1 MKSTSY
7 LALSVTLMFSLFIGR
22 NAHAQFGFKGG
33 LNISR
38 FVGPGAIPGASDL
51 VAGNFGIV
59 NKNRVNPFV
68 SIQEELSVS
77 WEGEKFNNAIDYGS
91 YNFTYLNLPILAR
104 LDVGGGLFAETG
116 PQFGLQLSAKV
127 TWTSNPGAFQITNTT
142 DYSSQTNAFNFG
154 WIFGLGYQLT
164 KWGGVDARYDLGITS
179 LASRDLHEQ
188 AYRSSVI
195 SIGLF
200 AFPFGQHH

>member
-1 MKSTSY
+1 M
-7 LALSVTLMFSLFIGR
+7 LSLCIGSA
-22 NAHAQFGFKGG
+22 AHAQFGFKGG

-51 VAGNFGIV
+51 TAGNFGIV
-59 NKNRVNPFV
+59 NKNRITPVV

-91 YNFTYLNLPILAR
+91 FNFTYLNLPILAR
-104 LDVGGGLFAETG
+104 LDLAGGLFAETG
-116 PQFGLQLSAKV
+116 PQFGALLSAKV
-127 TWTSNPGAFQITNTT
+127 TSTSNPGAFQTITTT
-142 DYSSQTNAFNFG
+142 DYSSQTASFNFG

-164 KWGGVDARYDLGITS
+164 KWGGFDARYDLGITS
-179 LASRDLHEQ
+179 LANHDLHEQ

>member
-1 MKSTSY
+1 MKSTSL
-7 LALSVTLMFSLFIGR
+7 LALSVTLMLSLFIGR
-22 NAHAQFGFKGG
+22 TAHAQFGFKGG

-38 FVGPGAIPGASDL
+38 FVGPGTIAGASDL
-51 VAGNFGIV
+51 TAGAFGIV
-59 NKNRVNPFV
+59 NKNRVNPVV

-77 WEGEKFNNAIDYGS
+77 WEGEKFNNTIAYGS
-91 YNFTYLNLPILAR
+91 FNFTYLNLPVLAR
-104 LDVGGGLFAETG
+104 LDVAGGLFAETG
-116 PQFGLQLSAKV
+116 PQFGLQLSAKL
-127 TWTSNPGAFQITNTT
+127 TYANPLPYQITSTT
-142 DYSSQTNAFNFG
+142 DYSSQTAGFNFG

-164 KWGGVDARYDLGITS
+164 KWGGIDARYDLGITS
-179 LASRDLHEQ
+179 LANGDAHEQ